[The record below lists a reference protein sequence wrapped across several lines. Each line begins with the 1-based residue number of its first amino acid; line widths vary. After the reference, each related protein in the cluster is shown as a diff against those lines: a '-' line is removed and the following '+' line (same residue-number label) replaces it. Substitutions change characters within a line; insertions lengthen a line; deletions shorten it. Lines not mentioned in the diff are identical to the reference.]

1 MDASEGDVQACCAVS
16 YGHPL
21 VRRLLGDSF
30 HPGGLELTSRLADA
44 MGLDSTSRVLDAGCG
59 LGASAV
65 HLARMVGCRVVGVTL
80 EQEEV
85 EAARHMAEHDA
96 IGDRVAF
103 HRGDIREAGFEAES
117 FDAVLMECVLP
128 LLPQKALVMDRI
140 RGFLR
145 PSGRLGLTDVTV
157 KGPLPPELSGV
168 AAQIGCVEGALSL
181 EGYGSLVEAAGL
193 EVEVSQDLP
202 GIASEFLRGL
212 KGKLQMAEV
221 AVGLGFLSIDR
232 VLLEKAKAVLAAC
245 QQAVRD
251 GTLSYGLLVARRPG

>member
-1 MDASEGDVQACCAVS
+1 MATSERDFQACCAVS
-16 YGHPL
+16 YGHPW
-21 VRRLLGDSF
+21 VRWLLGDSL

-44 MGLDSTSRVLDAGCG
+44 MGLGSTSRVLDVGCG

-65 HLARMVGCRVVGVTL
+65 HLAGTAGCRVVGVTL

-85 EAARHMAEHDA
+85 EAARHMAEHEA
-96 IGDRVAF
+96 VVDRVAF
-103 HRGDIREAGFEAES
+103 HRGDIRESGFESES

-128 LLPQKALVMDRI
+128 LIPQKALVMDRI

-145 PSGRLGLTDVTV
+145 PGGHLGLTDVTV
-157 KGPLPPELSGV
+157 KGPLPPELRGV

-193 EVEVSQDLP
+193 EVEISQDLP

-212 KGKLQMAEV
+212 KGKLLMAEL
-221 AVGLGFLSIDR
+221 AVGLGKLSIDR
-232 VLLEKAKAVLAAC
+232 VLLEKAESVLAAC